1 MQVLH
6 KIPVFLRCRNCSFNC
21 LSWANSQQSA
31 NSWICTFSLLSPLSF
46 FDHFPK
52 AQKRNVN
59 TPFSLQ
65 HHFLCFL
72 VFILFPA
79 FLLVYNQ
86 SKVVLVFPPSASLN
100 IKKTPKNNSLL
111 FWCHFCLFRL
121 MPEPILQKPEQ
132 TSSVRFAQSAFKSRI
147 ISRWNFLFRIFPEWN
162 CLRIYHGTRF
172 CFRQHFQVQYI
183 DIFALNGIHSTT
195 KDIAAIA

>member
-21 LSWANSQQSA
+21 LLSKFSA
-31 NSWICTFSLLSPLSF
+31 VGKFMDMHVFHSFLHCPSLIIFQKHKKERKHSF
-46 FDHFPK
+46 LAP
-52 AQKRNVN
+52 
-59 TPFSLQ
+59 

-100 IKKTPKNNSLL
+100 IKKHQKTILC
-111 FWCHFCLFRL
+111 FL
-121 MPEPILQKPEQ
+121 M
-132 TSSVRFAQSAFKSRI
+132 S
-147 ISRWNFLFRIFPEWN
+147 FLS
-162 CLRIYHGTRF
+162 
-172 CFRQHFQVQYI
+172 FQ
-183 DIFALNGIHSTT
+183 AN
-195 KDIAAIA
+195 A